1 MKRVV
6 GNGRQGPCEEGSLED
21 PFGLAVDSQG
31 RLLIACLEGYTV
43 LRYDPTLPDG
53 QNLTRLAG
61 QSGQRWFRDGL
72 GETEALLGDVAGLAT
87 VRLSCVGWSYGIA
100 LLINWFCCDLLCGVC
115 GVSTCVIRA
124 TGSVRHHLFL

>member
-1 MKRVV
+1 VSLVPGVLCPLSLPSPLAHSDEVKRVV

-87 VRLSCVGWSYGIA
+87 VRLS
-100 LLINWFCCDLLCGVC
+100 LCRLVYLSAAA
-115 GVSTCVIRA
+115 VNFV
-124 TGSVRHHLFL
+124 